1 MFCAFF
7 SLLMICG
14 GIGVL
19 VWLAWQ
25 RITAHLRKNP
35 EAAKLVSQVI
45 AEHIIPPLLTGEP
58 EAMPEAT
65 RKVQTTE

>member
-25 RITAHLRKNP
+25 RLSVHLQKNP
-35 EAAKLVSQVI
+35 EAAKLLADHLIV
-45 AEHIIPPLLTGEP
+45 PLLTGEP
-58 EAMPEAT
+58 QEKQQPPSEMQNPE
-65 RKVQTTE
+65 